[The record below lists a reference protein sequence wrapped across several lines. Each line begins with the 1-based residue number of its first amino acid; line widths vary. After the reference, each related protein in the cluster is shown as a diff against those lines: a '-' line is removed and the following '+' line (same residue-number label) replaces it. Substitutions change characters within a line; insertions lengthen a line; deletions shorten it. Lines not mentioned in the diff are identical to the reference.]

1 MKRTASV
8 VAALTLSLT
17 IASAQGLTTPAAPSE
32 RSDRARAAESPSPGW
47 PIDRAHSRVTF
58 TVVKW
63 GFAEVEGR
71 FLDFAGTLFYD
82 ATHPERSNVDWRVR
96 IASVE
101 TGAPNR
107 DQALQS
113 TEYFDAARY
122 PEMRFVSDQV
132 TPLPDQRI
140 QVQGR
145 LTIRGQTR
153 PLTVTVACGGNHDV
167 PGEGTFEIFQTE
179 FTLNRYDFGVVGG
192 SILGPAISRDVHVK
206 IIGAVN
212 HR

>member
-1 MKRTASV
+1 LAVALATASG
-8 VAALTLSLT
+8 AAVS
-17 IASAQGLTTPAAPSE
+17 
-32 RSDRARAAESPSPGW
+32 SPGW

-58 TVVKW
+58 TVTKW

-71 FLDFAGTLFYD
+71 FLDFAGNLLYD
-82 ATHPERSNVDWRVR
+82 AAHPERSRVEWRVR

-101 TGAPNR
+101 TGAANR
-107 DQALQS
+107 DKALQDS
-113 TEYFDAARY
+113 EYFDASNH

-132 TPLPDQRI
+132 RSIRAGQLE
-140 QVQGR
+140 VQGR
-145 LTIRGQTR
+145 LTIRGRTR
-153 PLTVTVACGGNHDV
+153 PLTLQVACGGTHVV

-179 FTLNRYDFGVVGG
+179 FTLDRYDYGVVGG
-192 SILGPAISRDVHVK
+192 SVLGPAISRDVHVK

>member
-1 MKRTASV
+1 MRRTASTFV
-8 VAALTLSLT
+8 FLVLALSSLSL
-17 IASAQGLTTPAAPSE
+17 AAP
-32 RSDRARAAESPSPGW
+32 APSQGW

-58 TVVKW
+58 TVTKW

-71 FLDFAGTLFYD
+71 FLDFGGNLLYD
-82 ATHPERSNVDWRVR
+82 ATHPERSRVDWRVR

-107 DQALQS
+107 DKSLQGP
-113 TEYFDAARY
+113 EYFDASNH

-132 TPLPDQRI
+132 RQLRAGQLE
-140 QVQGR
+140 VQGR
-145 LTIRGQTR
+145 LTIRGRTR
-153 PLTVTVACGGNHDV
+153 PVTVQVALGGTHVV

-179 FTLNRYDFGVVGG
+179 FTVNRHDYGVVGG
-192 SILGPAISRDVHVK
+192 SVLGSAISRDVHVK